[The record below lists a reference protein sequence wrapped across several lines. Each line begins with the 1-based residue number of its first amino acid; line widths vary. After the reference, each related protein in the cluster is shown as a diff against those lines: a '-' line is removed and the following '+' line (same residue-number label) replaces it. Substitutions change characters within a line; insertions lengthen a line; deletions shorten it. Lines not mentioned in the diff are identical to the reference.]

1 MVMDDLANTPAVAID
16 GDATRR
22 IREEKRLTQLYVSK
36 VVGVTTDTVS
46 RWENNRYP
54 TIRRENALKLAEA
67 LEVELD
73 EILKKHQVQPQPGPV
88 SASGGNRAWLV
99 GTVVA
104 LFLVASLLVLLQTTK
119 PPAGP
124 VLSATRWL
132 PPYAAPGSR
141 ILIRTELSVEKPL
154 KGMILRET
162 FPAGWRFIE
171 SFPPVSSL
179 DEQIGV
185 ARWIFR
191 SPPLEMTVFYLLEV
205 ADDVQPDADLEIEG
219 EVIANPE
226 GQRSAVR
233 VQSPGHMQ
241 VAPLHWADS
250 NGNRIIDD
258 LEILELSDLTEK
270 AGPMDLDWDHIE
282 AIWEAGSY
290 RWDEAT
296 RQFVPVMPPAVTEKQ
311 P

>member
-1 MVMDDLANTPAVAID
+1 MDDLANTPAVAID
-16 GDATRR
+16 GDAARR

-67 LEVELD
+67 LEVELA
-73 EILKKHQVQPQPGPV
+73 EILKKDHEQQPQ
-88 SASGGNRAWLV
+88 SGDIPATGGKRPWLI
-99 GTVVA
+99 GA
-104 LFLVASLLVLLQTTK
+104 AAAILLLAGLLLLQQTTRS
-119 PPAGP
+119 PAGP
-124 VLSATRWL
+124 ALSATRWL

-162 FPAGWRFIE
+162 FPTGWRFIE
-171 SFPPVSSL
+171 SFPAVSSL
-179 DEQIGV
+179 DEEIGV

-205 ADDVQPDADLEIEG
+205 AADMEADGDLEIEG